1 MIFPSVIL
9 VMLYFGLVELV
20 FVVLE
25 IFIKSYESRVG
36 SSLYERKFS
45 LCNLT
50 TKNCDKIEK
59 FKHLKAI

>member
-1 MIFPSVIL
+1 
-9 VMLYFGLVELV
+9 MLYFGLVELV

-45 LCNLT
+45 LYNLT
-50 TKNCDKIEK
+50 TKNCDKIDK
-59 FKHLKAI
+59 IKNRLN